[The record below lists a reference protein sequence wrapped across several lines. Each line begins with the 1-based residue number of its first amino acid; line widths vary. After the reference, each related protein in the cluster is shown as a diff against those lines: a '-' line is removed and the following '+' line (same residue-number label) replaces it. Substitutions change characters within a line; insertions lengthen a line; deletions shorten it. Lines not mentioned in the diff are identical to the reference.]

1 MKDGPLRR
9 AVKAIARGAFA
20 FDLFVHRALRQSR
33 GERSFLL
40 GGDCRLCA
48 RCCEAPAIRS
58 NRLVWYLPTLRRAFL
73 WWQRQV
79 NGFELLGRD
88 VSSWT
93 FVFTCTHFDRE
104 TRRCDSYESRPGIC
118 RDYPRALL
126 WQPAPEMLPGCG
138 YRPVAKNADQLL
150 DALTRY
156 PLSAD
161 QKARLRK
168 GLFLDR

>member
-1 MKDGPLRR
+1 M
-9 AVKAIARGAFA
+9 VKAIARGAFA
-20 FDLFVHRALRQSR
+20 FDLAVDRAVRRAR

-48 RCCEAPAIRS
+48 RCCDAPAIRS

-79 NGFELLGRD
+79 NGFELVERD
-88 VSSWT
+88 VSSRT

-138 YRPVAKNADQLL
+138 YRPVARNADKLL
-150 DALTRY
+150 DALARH
-156 PLSAD
+156 PLTAD